1 MLVAAEVRSD
11 MGTKRTRAGP
21 CLVSQKAMDH
31 VPPVDNCT
39 QSHAASVA
47 PLPRWMNDH
56 VVAAS
61 SNIRVYCTVLT
72 SNNFLYTPNQS
83 CYRSMTGIAWYLQQL
98 LIY

>member
-1 MLVAAEVRSD
+1 MLVAAEVRSN

-61 SNIRVYCTVLT
+61 SIIRVYRTVLT
-72 SNNFLYTPNQS
+72 
-83 CYRSMTGIAWYLQQL
+83 I
-98 LIY
+98 